1 MKMTVATDTCPRQ
14 ISNIEIQEKNGYK
27 GVFAK
32 EDMMINSAVKLAGV
46 VSDHRTRYSIQL
58 GKNRHLNLPVGMNG
72 KIDGPD
78 FFWIYLNHSCQPNG
92 YIDTADLTFR
102 ALRNIKR
109 GEECTFNYLTTEY
122 EMAVP
127 FVCRCGAAKC
137 FGLIQGHKHLS
148 PEQREELASQS
159 PTYRASH
166 DSSVARTENPMC

>member
-1 MKMTVATDTCPRQ
+1 MSVATDTGRRE

-27 GVFAK
+27 GVFAT
-32 EDMMINSAVKLAGV
+32 EDMMINSAIKLGGV
-46 VSDHRTRYSIQL
+46 ISDHQTRYSIQL
-58 GKNRHLNLPVGMNG
+58 GKNKHLNLPAGVNG
-72 KIDGPD
+72 KINDPD
-78 FFWIYLNHSCQPNG
+78 FFWTYLNHSCQPNG

-122 EMAVP
+122 EMAAP

-148 PEQREELASQS
+148 GAQRKELFSLSATHTAS
-159 PTYRASH
+159 RG
-166 DSSVARTENPMC
+166 R